1 MPPVLS
7 LRPGVAI
14 LSSRRLDVWLADSR
28 RVFPTFSLGKGE
40 QMKHLAG
47 LRLPKGA
54 FVFHQGTPRA
64 RKSRSCKKKRKEKE
78 KKKYF
83 QGALGTFLLTFVV
96 QLEIQKKKRKG
107 KRGGGVGGS
116 VGKLFETNK

>member
-47 LRLPKGA
+47 LHLPKGA

-64 RKSRSCKKKRKEKE
+64 RKSSCKKKE

-83 QGALGTFLLTFVV
+83 QGALSTFLLTFVV
-96 QLEIQKKKRKG
+96 QLEIQKKK
-107 KRGGGVGGS
+107 
-116 VGKLFETNK
+116 

>member
-14 LSSRRLDVWLADSR
+14 LSSRRLDVWLAESR
-28 RVFPTFSLGKGE
+28 RVFPAFSLGKGE

-47 LRLPKGA
+47 LRLPKGV

-64 RKSRSCKKKRKEKE
+64 RKSRSCKKKKE

-83 QGALGTFLLTFVV
+83 QGALGSFLLTFVV

-107 KRGGGVGGS
+107 K
-116 VGKLFETNK
+116 